1 MREGLLF
8 SQHPMMSYD
17 SIQSAFNSL
26 APCTDRPVKIECVCM
41 CVCVWRWGWR
51 CGRMSNV
58 RALIS
63 FNHFSLWASLTSFS
77 DMEKEW
83 FESHRSFESDQA
95 AFTIAC
101 CRRRNNFRWWVV
113 ETQRSDERETWCSL
127 FYMGKSPA
135 RSARVWLLHL
145 WLAERTFVDR

>member
-1 MREGLLF
+1 MTA
-8 SQHPMMSYD
+8 SNDNYD

-41 CVCVWRWGWR
+41 CVCGG
-51 CGRMSNV
+51 GRMSKV

-83 FESHRSFESDQA
+83 FESQRSFESDQA
-95 AFTIAC
+95 ACTIAC
-101 CRRRNNFRWWVV
+101 CLRRNNFRWWVV
-113 ETQRSDERETWCSL
+113 ETRRSNERGTWCSL
-127 FYMGKSPA
+127 FYTGKSPA